1 MYENYLNYLNGL
13 NSEIFYEWCE
23 ELKLLVMILLGDML
37 NIYLINLKTQIFT
50 MTGFIPF
57 MLDLKNGCF
66 SMETQHIIKF

>member
-1 MYENYLNYLNGL
+1 MKTSSFLYLNGI
-13 NSEIFYEWCE
+13 NPEIFYEWCE
-23 ELKLLVMILLGDML
+23 ELKLLVIILLGDML

-66 SMETQHIIKF
+66 SMGNTAY